1 MDFPPEMLRYFL
13 YCAIVRIS
21 LAISSGLVMCASMPA
36 SRLFCMSSAKALAV
50 IAAIGRIAVSDLPV
64 ELLFIDALAG
74 DIIILAGDGDDDIL
88 ISVRLAVACDQQIVI
103 MHPVLQN
110 PAMHLKGGGSV
121 QPFPHHPEGEHVPD
135 GAALFRVHVLRHDQI
150 ERIVVV
156 HVVDRTGIA
165 AAEQALGTK
174 HRDLSGLHI
183 HAEHRRILHGKQID
197 RARQTQGAFSGG
209 DGT

>member
-1 MDFPPEMLRYFL
+1 MLSYFL

-36 SRLFCMSSAKALAV
+36 SRLFCMSSAKALAG
-50 IAAIGRIAVSDLPV
+50 IATIGRIAVSDLPV

-74 DIIILAGDGDDDIL
+74 DMII
-88 ISVRLAVACDQQIVI
+88 LAVACDQQIVI
-103 MHPVLQN
+103 VHPVLQN
-110 PAMHLKGGGSV
+110 PAMHLEGGGSV
-121 QPFPHHPEGEHVPD
+121 QPFLHLLAGEHVLD

-165 AAEQALGTK
+165 AAEQALGTE

-183 HAEHRRILHGKQID
+183 HAEHRRILHGKQVD
-197 RARQTQGAFSGG
+197 RAQQAQGAFSGG
-209 DGT
+209 DGA